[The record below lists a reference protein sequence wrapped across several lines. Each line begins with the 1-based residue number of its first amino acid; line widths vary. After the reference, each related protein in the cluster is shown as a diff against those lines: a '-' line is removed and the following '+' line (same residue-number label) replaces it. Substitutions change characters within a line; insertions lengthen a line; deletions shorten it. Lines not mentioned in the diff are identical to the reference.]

1 MLTYN
6 VYIIVY
12 TCLYIF
18 IYFVFISSLK
28 QRTISSFLQSDK
40 YAHTCFIHI
49 QSLTLL
55 LYSPCVCCHSFCV
68 TVCGLFEWKRICAGF
83 FLSFIC
89 IYIHCICTVV
99 GDPIIKREEGRRG
112 RDRMVVGFTTT
123 YAIGAYHHWCCKFE
137 SRSRRG
143 VQHYEMKFFSDLR
156 HVGGFLQVFRFPPP
170 IKLTATI

>member
-1 MLTYN
+1 MYISLFTH
-6 VYIIVY
+6 VYIYLFILYLYHRCNNALLVHSFNQISTY
-12 TCLYIF
+12 IHALYIY
-18 IYFVFISSLK
+18 IHWPCYCILHMYVVTHFVW
-28 QRTISSFLQSDK
+28 QYVTFLSGSESVQ
-40 YAHTCFIHI
+40 
-49 QSLTLL
+49 
-55 LYSPCVCCHSFCV
+55 V
-68 TVCGLFEWKRICAGF
+68 F

-143 VQHYEMKFFSDLR
+143 VQHYEMKFFSDWR
-156 HVGGFLQVFRFPPP
+156 HVGGFLQVLRFPPP